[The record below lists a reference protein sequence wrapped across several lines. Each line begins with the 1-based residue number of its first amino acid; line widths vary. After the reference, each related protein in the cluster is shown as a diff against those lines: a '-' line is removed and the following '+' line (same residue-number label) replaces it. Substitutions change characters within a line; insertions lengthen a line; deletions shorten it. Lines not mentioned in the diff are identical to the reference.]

1 MCKDT
6 KIVIEGQ
13 EVGHCAHFFGTSRDV
28 HIDKESGC
36 SHKVFRGGRIYKH
49 PGFYGDWYEKY
60 SSNSRIK
67 MIDDRCEGF
76 KMVIVFIDTS

>member
-49 PGFYGDWYEKY
+49 PGFYGD
-60 SSNSRIK
+60 
-67 MIDDRCEGF
+67 
-76 KMVIVFIDTS
+76 